1 MTPWADI
8 ALSAVADTTGILTQL
23 YPASCTAGTGAQT
36 LGNLI
41 RKPSEGFLTNLQV
54 EPDGTNGGEI
64 EIWDINGADGGAD
77 VNTSTVITAAQ
88 LAAAIALGKA
98 RILYSQKFSGSS
110 GSRLAI
116 AHGVPFMHGLA
127 GRYINAGATGTCELN
142 ITADGGF
149 IKTQL
154 IV

>member
-8 ALSAVADTTGILTQL
+8 TINAVASTAGDLTQL
-23 YPASCTAGTGAQT
+23 YPASCSVGTGALT
-36 LGNLI
+36 LGTLI
-41 RKPSEGFLTNLQV
+41 RKPCEGTLVALQV

-64 EIWDINGADGGAD
+64 EIWDVNGADVGAD
-77 VNTSTVITAAQ
+77 VDTATAITQPQ
-88 LAAAIALGKA
+88 LTAAIAMGRA

-127 GRYINAGATGTCELN
+127 ARYINSTGYCQLN

-149 IKTQL
+149 CKTQR
-154 IV
+154 II